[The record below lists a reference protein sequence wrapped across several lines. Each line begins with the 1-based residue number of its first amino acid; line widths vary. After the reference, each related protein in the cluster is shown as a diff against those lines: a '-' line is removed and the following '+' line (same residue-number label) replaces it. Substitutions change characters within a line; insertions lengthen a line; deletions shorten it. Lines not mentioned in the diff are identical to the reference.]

1 MSKKYF
7 VISDIH
13 GYYNEMITALTK
25 SGYDSDDLGHHLI
38 VIGDLFDRGTQ
49 SKEVLKYL
57 YQLNKSNKA
66 TVILGNHDNFLI
78 ELLEEKYL
86 KAIFNIR
93 HNGTGKTISSL
104 LGKDYTSSIELEDIR
119 DEIMKKYPYLL
130 GWLKS
135 LPYYLE
141 LGEYI
146 FVHGGIDGKNKNW
159 REGKL
164 RDFIWS
170 RQYDLDPVEGKTIVV
185 GHTRIATI
193 RYPGNNYKSLFLEK
207 PEAFDILY
215 DNQKIFI
222 DAFVEISNYINVL
235 TLEI

>member
-13 GYYNEMITALTK
+13 GYYNEMITALTN
-25 SGYDSDDLGHHLI
+25 SGYNSNDLTHHLI
-38 VIGDLFDRGTQ
+38 VIGDLFDRGAQ
-49 SKEVLKYL
+49 SKEVLEYL

-66 TVILGNHDNFLI
+66 TIILGNHDNFLI

-93 HNGTGKTISSL
+93 YNGTGKTISSF
-104 LGKDYTSSIELEDIR
+104 LGKDYTSTMKLEDIR
-119 DEIMKKYPYLL
+119 AEIIIKYPYLIS
-130 GWLKS
+130 WLKS

-159 REGKL
+159 RDAKL
-164 RDFIWS
+164 KDFIWS
-170 RQYDLDPVEGKTIVV
+170 RQYDLEAVEGKTIVV
-185 GHTRIATI
+185 GHTRVATI
-193 RYPGNNYKSLFLEK
+193 RYPGSNYKSLFLEE
-207 PEAFDILY
+207 PEAFEILY

-222 DAFVEISNYINVL
+222 DAFVEISKSINVL
-235 TLEI
+235 ILKI